1 MLRYAKTGVLGILG
15 LALTVL
21 AVILVRGAIEAPA
34 PTDPAPLIAKADSYD
49 ATIERDEWGVPHVFG
64 KRDAD
69 VSFGIGYA
77 HSEDDFA
84 TIQDVLIATRGKLAS
99 VKGERAAVSD
109 YLVNL
114 MGIWETIDAR
124 YESDLSPEV
133 REVIEA
139 YADGVNYYAALHP
152 EGVIDGFLPVTGEDV
167 AAGFMFK
174 APFFYGLDKTLMAVF
189 EGRIGKEEG
198 LSKQGVDAFLPA
210 KDPLPIGSNG
220 VAVSPARSADGATRL
235 LVNSHQPFTGPVAWY
250 EAVLESEEGWHV
262 AGGFF
267 PGSPFMLHGHN
278 ANLGWANT
286 VNEPDLV
293 DIYRLEVNPDNED
306 QYLLDGNWR
315 DFEKSTAEIRVN
327 LWGPFW
333 WTVEREVLRS
343 DHGPVLETPNGFFA
357 VRYAGIGE
365 IRQVEQYYA
374 LDKATGF
381 GEWIEAMKLQAL
393 PSINYIYADRQGNI
407 AYVYNAQF
415 PDRKEGPDWSGVLP
429 GDDSSLIWQGY
440 VPFEAMPKLVNPNS
454 GYVYN
459 ANNTPFRATAAND
472 NLDPADF
479 PERLGIQSD
488 MTNRAMRL
496 EETYGADNSIT
507 EGEFRDYKYDLR
519 YSQNSAMMEIV
530 NSILAID
537 AGDDAELRKAQELLH
552 DWDRRTDVASRR
564 AALAVLTAE
573 PVIVAGIRGET
584 PPDPADKL
592 REAMSRLK
600 THFGRLDPEWGEVNR
615 FRRGPVDLPVD
626 GGPDILRAIYGSR
639 EEDGTLTA
647 RAGDTLIMFVEWD
660 RAGKLSSESVH
671 PFGSATQDAS
681 SPHYADQSPL
691 FVGMRTKPVRFT
703 REELEGH
710 VEESYRPGN
719 RGG

>member
-1 MLRYAKTGVLGILG
+1 MLRYAKTGILG
-15 LALTVL
+15 FFGLVLTVL
-21 AVILVRGAIEAPA
+21 AVILVRGAIEAPSPA
-34 PTDPAPLIAKADSYD
+34 DPAPLIAKAETYD
-49 ATIERDEWGVPHVFG
+49 ATIDRDEWGVPHIFG

-69 VSFGIGYA
+69 VAFGIGYA
-77 HSEDDFA
+77 HSEDDFS
-84 TIQDVLIATRGKLAS
+84 TIQEVLIATRGELAS

-109 YLVNL
+109 YLVRL
-114 MGIWETIDAR
+114 MGIWETVDAR

-133 REVIEA
+133 RTVIEA

-152 EGVIDGFLPVTGEDV
+152 DAAINGFLPVRGQDV

-189 EGRIGKEEG
+189 EGKIGKEEG

-220 VAVSPARSADGATRL
+220 VAVSPARTADGATRL

-293 DIYRLEVNPDNED
+293 DIYRLEINPDND
-306 QYLLDGNWR
+306 GQYRLDGEWR
-315 DFEKSTAEIRVN
+315 DFEKSTAEIHVD

-333 WTVEREVLRS
+333 WTAKREVLRS
-343 DHGPVLETPNGFFA
+343 EHGPVLETPNGFFA

-374 LDKATGF
+374 LDKATQF

-415 PDRKEGPDWSGVLP
+415 PERKEGPDWSGVLP
-429 GDDSSLIWQGY
+429 GDDSSLIWQSY
-440 VPFEAMPKLVNPNS
+440 VPFDAVPKVVNPNS

-459 ANNTPFRATAAND
+459 ANNTPFLATAAND
-472 NLDPADF
+472 NLDPANF
-479 PERLGIQSD
+479 PDWLGIQTD
-488 MTNRAMRL
+488 MTNRAIRL
-496 EETYGADNSIT
+496 EETYGADSSIT
-507 EGEFRDYKYDLR
+507 AAEFRDYKYDLR
-519 YSQNSAMMEIV
+519 YSDKSEMAEIV
-530 NSILAID
+530 NGLLASDPGEDEELKEALEI
-537 AGDDAELRKAQELLH
+537 LRK
-552 DWDRRTDVASRR
+552 WDRRTDVASRG

-573 PVIVAGIRGET
+573 PVIVARIRGET
-584 PPDPADKL
+584 PPEPMDKL
-592 REAMSRLK
+592 REAMTRLE

-615 FRRGPVDLPVD
+615 FRRGPVDLPID

-639 EEDGTLTA
+639 DQDGTLTA

-660 RAGKLSSESVH
+660 RAGKLTSESMH
-671 PFGSATQDAS
+671 PFGSATLDAS
-681 SPHYADQSPL
+681 SPHYADQAPL
-691 FVGMRTKPVRFT
+691 FAGMRTKPVRFT
-703 REELEGH
+703 RDQLEGH
-710 VEESYRPGN
+710 VAESYRPGEHDN
-719 RGG
+719 